1 MAELSGTITLKDILS
16 LSDMNDTT
24 GIQFKQKVF
33 SYCKENL
40 VKLVVYLPSPYV
52 TRMVVNEVNSGVLL
66 DQMTNNILLQEI
78 TLSTFTSNI
87 GGLLGLCMGLSFV
100 SLVEV
105 LFYVLK
111 FIILKTKYLMQS

>member
-66 DQMTNNILLQEI
+66 DQMKNNILLQEI

-111 FIILKTKYLMQS
+111 FIILETKYLMQS

>member
-66 DQMTNNILLQEI
+66 DQMKNNILLQEI

>member
-1 MAELSGTITLKDILS
+1 MAALSGTINVNDILS
-16 LSDMNDTT
+16 LTEMEETA
-24 GIQFKQKVF
+24 GVRFKQQVWG
-33 SYCKENL
+33 YCRENL

-52 TRMVVNEVNSGVLL
+52 TKFVVDEVNFGIFSKKN
-66 DQMTNNILLQEI
+66 NNILLQEI

-105 LFYVLK
+105 LFYLLK
-111 FIILKTKYLMQS
+111 FLLNFKYLRCRL

>member
-111 FIILKTKYLMQS
+111 FIFLKTKYLMQS

>member
-66 DQMTNNILLQEI
+66 DQMKNNILLQEI

-111 FIILKTKYLMQS
+111 FIFLKTKYLMQS

>member
-1 MAELSGTITLKDILS
+1 MADLSGTITLKDILS

-66 DQMTNNILLQEI
+66 DQMKNNILLQEI